1 MKKNIQE
8 LLPGSTIH
16 SGSTLGRITNSRENA
31 APQPPK
37 KKKLLD
43 FTCLLPTNSSVNEID
58 IELQTY
64 FDSPVLK
71 KEPITFW
78 SSRNVTELSTL
89 ALQLLSVPCSSASVE
104 RLFSKAGLVLN
115 QRRTRLQSSN
125 LEQLLFY
132 K

>member
-1 MKKNIQE
+1 M
-8 LLPGSTIH
+8 
-16 SGSTLGRITNSRENA
+16 
-31 APQPPK
+31 
-37 KKKLLD
+37 
-43 FTCLLPTNSSVNEID
+43 NEID

-71 KEPITFW
+71 AEPIIFW

-115 QRRTRLQSSN
+115 QRRTQLQSSN

>member
-1 MKKNIQE
+1 M
-8 LLPGSTIH
+8 
-16 SGSTLGRITNSRENA
+16 
-31 APQPPK
+31 
-37 KKKLLD
+37 
-43 FTCLLPTNSSVNEID
+43 NEID

-71 KEPITFW
+71 TEPITIW

-125 LEQLLFY
+125 LEQYSFISNC
-132 K
+132 

>member
-8 LLPGSTIH
+8 LLPGSMIH
-16 SGSTLGRITNSRENA
+16 SGSTLGPITNSRENA
-31 APQPPK
+31 APQLPK
-37 KKKLLD
+37 KNKLLD
-43 FTCLLPTNSSVNEID
+43 FSSLLPTNSSVNEID

-71 KEPITFW
+71 TEPITFW

-89 ALQLLSVPCSSASVE
+89 ALQVPCSSASVGH
-104 RLFSKAGLVLN
+104 LFSKAGLVLN
-115 QRRTRLQSSN
+115 QSRTRLQSSN